1 MGPPPRSLR
10 ILLAAC
16 AVAAALLPWAG
27 GRAGASTAVDAARAR
42 LADLEGRIA
51 SERSA
56 LADVRARLDADRASL
71 GRWQA
76 RLAALGT
83 EIEAAARSFGDT
95 EAVLA
100 QARDE
105 LDTARASLGS
115 VRDRLDEQARQAYMF
130 GPALGLEAVLGA
142 SSLADLS
149 DRLEFV
155 DTVSRSQAALSA
167 DVERQAVTSADRE
180 RRLEAVLSARASAL
194 RGLRARRGDLAAAFA
209 AQQDLLRADRRR
221 SARAESLLG
230 ELDRQRRAVEA
241 LVTRLATGLSP
252 AELAAART
260 ASAAAAAA
268 HDGRTSPMPIGFG
281 RWAALLM
288 PRLGAPACT
297 NNLIVVVAWETQ
309 EFTEARWNPL
319 ATTKDMPGAT
329 DFNST
334 GVKDYRTLGQGLE
347 ATRLTLEGG
356 APSWGYDAVLD
367 SLRSCADPM
376 ATALAVNASA
386 WCRGCEG
393 GAYLTALVPA
403 VEAWFS
409 SHPS

>member
-1 MGPPPRSLR
+1 
-10 ILLAAC
+10 
-16 AVAAALLPWAG
+16 
-27 GRAGASTAVDAARAR
+27 
-42 LADLEGRIA
+42 
-51 SERSA
+51 
-56 LADVRARLDADRASL
+56 
-71 GRWQA
+71 
-76 RLAALGT
+76 
-83 EIEAAARSFGDT
+83 
-95 EAVLA
+95 
-100 QARDE
+100 
-105 LDTARASLGS
+105 
-115 VRDRLDEQARQAYMF
+115 
-130 GPALGLEAVLGA
+130 
-142 SSLADLS
+142 
-149 DRLEFV
+149 
-155 DTVSRSQAALSA
+155 
-167 DVERQAVTSADRE
+167 
-180 RRLEAVLSARASAL
+180 
-194 RGLRARRGDLAAAFA
+194 
-209 AQQDLLRADRRR
+209 
-221 SARAESLLG
+221 
-230 ELDRQRRAVEA
+230 
-241 LVTRLATGLSP
+241 
-252 AELAAART
+252 
-260 ASAAAAAA
+260 
-268 HDGRTSPMPIGFG
+268 MPIGFG

-297 NNLIVVVAWETQ
+297 NNLVVVVAWETQ